1 MYPPERVGGPGGVA
15 AGWPAVGGS
24 ESGCATPTTAAAT
37 PAVTSGS
44 PGGWGA
50 RPGYGG
56 PPGGPPRPGSAW
68 SEQRGYGPG
77 PQYSIA
83 QGGPYPGSPGRPGPG
98 VRPSFRPD
106 PTRGPPPRPMAPGR
120 REAYNFP
127 VDSLEQTQPLLM
139 RRKKLTKVDVQPVE
153 GWRIVLALKSGLLME
168 SSWALDTLN
177 VLLFDDNS
185 VSYFGLG
192 NMPGLLDALID
203 TWRAALIQVFD
214 VARDL
219 EMSTPKTEQ
228 QRKRKREKLEKSLQG
243 VKWYE
248 KKPVVIED
256 EAGLGIPD
264 SDTLRRGE
272 KVRILHHQPKDFTV
286 EARFSEKEYQ
296 VDEQDEKL
304 FVIDDERS
312 WDNLGDHTHSGE
324 DLFDY
329 GVGQQTG
336 HIVPADRERPHLPFV
351 RIIKDLRSSL
361 SDSPKK
367 ASSKENANSESL
379 KVSPSKKHKRRLLEE
394 WKVTP
399 AKSET
404 EK

>member
-127 VDSLEQTQPLLM
+127 LDSLEQTQPLLI

-177 VLLFDDNS
+177 ILLYDDNS

-192 NMPGLLDALID
+192 NMPGLLEALLEQ
-203 TWRAALIQVFD
+203 WRAALTQVFNITQE
-214 VARDL
+214 L
-219 EMSTPKTEQ
+219 ELSNQRLEEG
-228 QRKRKREKLEKSLQG
+228 RKRKRDRMDKERQG

-248 KKPVVIED
+248 KKKVIEED
-256 EAGLGIPD
+256 EAGLGIVD
-264 SDTLRRGE
+264 SDLIRRGD
-272 KVRILHHQPKDFTV
+272 KVRILHQQPKDFTR
-286 EARFSEKEYQ
+286 EARFSEKDFE
-296 VDEQDEKL
+296 VEDLDDSL
-304 FVIDDERS
+304 FVVNGER
-312 WDNLGDHTHSGE
+312 
-324 DLFDY
+324 
-329 GVGQQTG
+329 
-336 HIVPADRERPHLPFV
+336 
-351 RIIKDLRSSL
+351 
-361 SDSPKK
+361 
-367 ASSKENANSESL
+367 
-379 KVSPSKKHKRRLLEE
+379 
-394 WKVTP
+394 
-399 AKSET
+399 
-404 EK
+404 